1 MAKQW
6 DIVTIGHLSRNRY
19 WGESEAKPYRPALC
33 TCTLVRGDG
42 FRLLV
47 DPSVADGEQMAF
59 ELFRR
64 SGLRPQEISHVFL
77 THAHGDH
84 HAGLRHFAQ
93 ASWLAA
99 DGVATTINDSANH
112 PRRVEPVAN
121 RLLDAIDVVHAPGH
135 TADHHCLRFDCDG
148 LSIVIAGDAV
158 MTRDFWRDRAGFFN
172 SVDPELAAR
181 TIQRVTDIA
190 DIIVPGHDNCIV
202 TRRRSTT

>member
-1 MAKQW
+1 MVKQW

-19 WGESEAKPYRPALC
+19 WGESETKPYRPALC
-33 TCTLVRGDG
+33 TCTLVSGDG

-64 SGLRPQEISHVFL
+64 TGSQPKEITHVFI

-99 DGVATTINDSANH
+99 DGVAAAINASAKYS
-112 PRRVEPVAN
+112 RRVEPVAD
-121 RLLDAIDVVHAPGH
+121 RLLDALDVVRAPGH
-135 TADHHCLRFDCDG
+135 TADHHGLRFDCDG

-158 MTRDFWRDRAGFFN
+158 MTRDFWRDGAGFFN

-181 TIQRVTDIA
+181 TIERLTEIA
-190 DIIVPGHDNCIV
+190 DIIVPGHDNYIL
-202 TRRRSTT
+202 TQRRSTT